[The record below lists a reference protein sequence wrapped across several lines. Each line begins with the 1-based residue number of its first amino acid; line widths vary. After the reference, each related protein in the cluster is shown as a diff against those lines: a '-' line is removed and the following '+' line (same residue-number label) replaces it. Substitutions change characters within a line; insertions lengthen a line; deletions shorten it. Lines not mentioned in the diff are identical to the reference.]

1 MSHKIMVRC
10 MPDGKTEVRVE
21 GLPGVSCKDATKA
34 VEKALGMVTD
44 DKKTHEYNQAA
55 KTSASISQ
63 GHS

>member
-1 MSHKIMVRC
+1 MSHRIVVRC
-10 MPDGKTEVRVE
+10 TPEGKVQVSVD

-34 VEKALGMVTD
+34 VEKALGLVTD
-44 DKKTHEYNQAA
+44 DKKTHEFNQAA